1 LIYINDLALL
11 KGNDNRDLRESF
23 PEMTTTILTLGIDKD
38 DLKHLDIDDNKILFK
53 AKRLTEFESALDTG
67 EEIDNNLLT
76 SLLLTCPKSELRTI
90 LGLTRITTR
99 IVLHDL
105 LDVELDLDSLRQLG
119 IGLLQAPLT
128 SDGCQ
133 ALAESH

>member
-1 LIYINDLALL
+1 
-11 KGNDNRDLRESF
+11 
-23 PEMTTTILTLGIDKD
+23 MTTTILTLGIGKD

-53 AKRLTEFESALDTG
+53 AKRLTEFESALETG
-67 EEIDNNLLT
+67 EEIENNLLT
-76 SLLLTCPKSELRTI
+76 SLLLTCPKRELRTI